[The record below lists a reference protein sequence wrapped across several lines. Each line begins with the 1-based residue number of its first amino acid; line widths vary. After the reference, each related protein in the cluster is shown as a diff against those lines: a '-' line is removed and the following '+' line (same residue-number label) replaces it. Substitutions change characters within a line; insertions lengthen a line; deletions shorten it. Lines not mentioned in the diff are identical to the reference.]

1 VSRWLLRRA
10 AAVSPVA
17 LLASCGDAAVS
28 AMGASAVVGLLA
40 LAAAA
45 ARGRWASRPVVR
57 DLEVQSRA
65 PLSRDA
71 GVALVR
77 ARGESLLVGWGQ
89 DGVRLLS
96 RLEREDAP

>member
-1 VSRWLLRRA
+1 MRRSLLRRA
-10 AAVSPVA
+10 AAISPVA
-17 LLASCGDAAVS
+17 LLASCGDAAAS
-28 AMGASAVVGLLA
+28 AMGASALLGLLA
-40 LAAAA
+40 LAAAT
-45 ARGRWASRPVVR
+45 ARGRWRSRPAAR

-77 ARGESLLVGWGQ
+77 ARGESLVVGWGR

-96 RLEREDAP
+96 RLRREDTP

>member
-1 VSRWLLRRA
+1 VSRSLLRRA
-10 AAVSPVA
+10 AAIWPAA

-28 AMGASAVVGLLA
+28 AMGASALLGLLA

-57 DLEVQSRA
+57 DLEVRSRA
-65 PLSRDA
+65 SLSRDA

-89 DGVRLLS
+89 DGVRLLR
-96 RLEREDAP
+96 RLGREDDP